1 MKKALFLYLFFLTTI
16 IFAQNV
22 VLNKVVKTHQN
33 TDKFFYRINPEN
45 TSAEYLGEIEIQG
58 FSDDDAKV
66 FGMIYKKAKEVG
78 ANAFA
83 FQPFE
88 LVDGTSSDF
97 DPINYKLSLYYAS
110 ASDFEKEDNVA
121 YFIASPYK
129 KQTISINKEKI
140 LFEPRTFTKI
150 TLEPG
155 EIYTVSTQKLLGS
168 SIKIGAQ
175 ENQPVQYFQLSGFA
189 VNTNSYGS
197 AGIHL
202 KSGDI
207 MKLEQS
213 YAQFLT
219 TIYKYFK

>member
-1 MKKALFLYLFFLTTI
+1 MKKALFLHLLFLITALS
-16 IFAQNV
+16 AQNV
-22 VLNKVVKTHQN
+22 VLNKVVKTNTN
-33 TDKFFYRINPEN
+33 TDKFLYKINPVN
-45 TSAEYLGEIEIQG
+45 TSAEYLGEIEVQG
-58 FSDDDAKV
+58 FSDDDAQV

-83 FQPFE
+83 FKPFE
-88 LVDGTSSDF
+88 MVDGTSSDF
-97 DPINYKLSLYYAS
+97 NPINYKLSLYYA
-110 ASDFEKEDNVA
+110 AKADFDKEDNIA

-129 KQTISINKEKI
+129 KQTIAVNKNKI
-140 LFEPRTFTKI
+140 IFEPRTFTKI
-150 TLEPG
+150 KLEPG

-189 VNTNSYGS
+189 VNKNSYGN

-219 TIYKYFK
+219 TIYTYFK

>member
-1 MKKALFLYLFFLTTI
+1 MSKLFVLVFSVSFLFSL
-16 IFAQNV
+16 AQNV
-22 VLNKVVKTHQN
+22 TLNKVVKKHDN
-33 TDKFFYRINPEN
+33 SEKIFYKINPD
-45 TSAEYLGEIEIQG
+45 SVRAEYLGEVEVQG

-66 FGMIYKKAKEVG
+66 FGMIYKKVKEVG

-83 FQPFE
+83 FKPFE

-110 ASDFEKEDNVA
+110 ASDFQKEDNVA

-150 TLEPG
+150 KLEPG
-155 EIYTVSTQKLLGS
+155 EIYTVSKQKLLGS

-175 ENQPVQYFQLSGFA
+175 ENQPVQYFQISGFA

>member
-1 MKKALFLYLFFLTTI
+1 MKKALFLYLFFLTTT

-33 TDKFFYRINPEN
+33 TDKFFYKINPEN

-66 FGMIYKKAKEVG
+66 FGMIYKKAKEIG
-78 ANAFA
+78 ANTFA
-83 FQPFE
+83 YKPFE
-88 LVDGTSSDF
+88 TVDGASSDF

>member
-1 MKKALFLYLFFLTTI
+1 MKKALFLYLVFLTTTI
-16 IFAQNV
+16 LAQNV
-22 VLNKVVKTHQN
+22 VLNKVVKTHPN
-33 TDKFFYRINPEN
+33 TDKFFYKINPEN

-83 FQPFE
+83 FMPFE